1 VKATHLLTAVT
12 AAPAIEKL
20 NRSWGGSSTSG
31 RGTLLRTAAA
41 AGAGRSLA
49 KAAGRGNVLR
59 SGAAAGAAFV
69 ALSAASAAA
78 TAIRRRTVE
87 Q

>member
-1 VKATHLLTAVT
+1 VKGTNLLTAMT
-12 AAPAIEKL
+12 AAPAIEKV
-20 NRSWGGSSTSG
+20 NRSLSGSSTKG

-41 AGAGRSLA
+41 AGASRSLA

-78 TAIRRRTVE
+78 SAIRRRAVE